1 MAAKKSSGITFD
13 TLLKELKA
21 DRFSPVYFLHGDEPY
36 YIDLLSN
43 YFEQKVLDET
53 EKAFNLSV
61 LYGRDIDHLAVID
74 QARRFPMMSRYQVVV
89 IREAQYMRDL
99 NQLEKYVENPAPET
113 LLVIC
118 YKHKKLDKRTKF
130 AKVLAS
136 KGILFESKR
145 IYSNKI
151 PGWITSYLKKK
162 KLSIGIKEANLIAE
176 YLGSDLAKIS
186 NELDKMILNIE
197 VDQVSQDDIEKYIGI
212 SKDYNIFELQSALAT
227 KNTNKAYRILRY
239 FIRDPKNHPMVLIIS
254 GLYNYFSKVYLLH
267 GLGNASQREV
277 MQALRLS
284 NQYFVEEYRVAQRNY
299 PRIKTEAVIRL
310 LRDYDLRSKGV
321 GNDHFTHEALLQ
333 EMIYRI
339 LAI

>member
-1 MAAKKSSGITFD
+1 MAAKKSGLTYD
-13 TLLKELKA
+13 ALLKDLKA
-21 DRFSPVYFLHGDEPY
+21 EKFAPIYFLQGDEPY

-53 EKAFNLSV
+53 EKAFNLTV

-99 NQLEKYVENPAPET
+99 TQLEKYVENPAVET

-130 AKVLAS
+130 AKQLLS
-136 KGILFESKR
+136 SGILFESKR
-145 IYSNKI
+145 IYANQI
-151 PGWITSYLKKK
+151 PGWITKYLKKK
-162 KLSIGIKEANLIAE
+162 KLSIANKEANLIAE

-197 VDQVSQDDIEKYIGI
+197 REDITQEDIEKYIGI
-212 SKDYNIFELQSALAT
+212 SKDYNIFELQAALGS
-227 KNTNKAYRILRY
+227 KNANKAYRIIRY

-254 GLYNYFSKVYLLH
+254 GLYNYFSKIYLLH

-277 MQALRLS
+277 MQTLRLS
-284 NQYFVEEYRVAQRNY
+284 SPYFVEEYRLAQHNY
-299 PRIKTEAVIRL
+299 STAKTESVIRL
-310 LRDYDLRSKGV
+310 LRNYDLRSKGV
-321 GNDHFTHEALLQ
+321 GNDHFSHDALLQ

-339 LAI
+339 LAL